1 MQDSN
6 AQNNE
11 PIKNVTPS
19 WIVVLMIVIAVLAIG
34 SIVYTWQNSGS
45 KDMTKS
51 LQEQITVLQNQITQ
65 LQQTQTNQN
74 TQLDPVVEN
83 TTEETENNL
92 LMYTN
97 TQYGFSLTFPETWRG
112 YFAKNNTSMYAYTGA
127 ISSIAF
133 GLPLTQQ
140 DDVFSV
146 EIFTKNA
153 WENKED
159 GPANTQIYLGESDQ
173 YVFAYTAGMRDV
185 PSEFNTIRRALEKEV
200 KNIILT
206 FKTTK

>member
-11 PIKNVTPS
+11 PIKNETQPWMV
-19 WIVVLMIVIAVLAIG
+19 ILMIIIAVLAIG

-65 LQQTQTNQN
+65 LQQTQINQN

-83 TTEETENNL
+83 TPEETENNP

-112 YFAKNNTSMYAYTGA
+112 YFAKNNTSIYAYTGA

-133 GLPLTQQ
+133 GLPLNYQ

-159 GPANTQIYLGESDQ
+159 GPANTQMYLGENDQ
-173 YVFAYTAGMRDV
+173 YVFAYTTGMRDV